1 MASEVLM
8 CHVHIYHNYIP
19 TVICG
24 TLVGRGP
31 RIIKNLA
38 WHPTLVFACYGND
51 SKHKKVPLSRN
62 VCDGPRGATGRGG
75 SGWLVPSSCHT
86 TTYKKKMMLTSL
98 KKLRFPWLHFCGT
111 YRAETS
117 LYNVIHKSKHMAV
130 IFIFIFIFRSILMIW
145 KLWHNV
151 HYDNFLFNNNKKTFK
166 PFLSS
171 FL

>member
-19 TVICG
+19 PVICG
-24 TLVGRGP
+24 TLVGKGP

-38 WHPTLVFACYGND
+38 WHPTLVLAVMEMTQSIRKYRYPAMCAMG
-51 SKHKKVPLSRN
+51 HEAPQ
-62 VCDGPRGATGRGG
+62 AGG

-98 KKLRFPWLHFCGT
+98 KKLRFPWLHFCGI
-111 YRAETS
+111 YCAETS